1 MGKDVSFFV
10 FLKQTITE
18 HYRSGYLFVLFG
30 FLSLTIFLNYY
41 FRIEKSFMYPISSNP
56 SGIFAYILFY
66 GFAYFLMLIV
76 VLNNKNALWKSNRI
90 WILSFGVIASLSV
103 SATYFYLTPFIQS
116 IETPEH
122 RYIARKILVN
132 SRNMLFVAVPA
143 LIFWKYIKDKNDS
156 FFWLSFKKI
165 KLVNYLLFLLP
176 VIFLAY
182 LASLTDSF
190 LITYPT
196 FKTHFASNMLEI
208 NKFFWAVIY
217 EFIYAIDFVWIEF
230 LFRGILVIGL
240 FRVLGKDAIIP
251 MVSMYCFLHFGKPLG
266 EAISSVFGGY
276 FLGLLAIYSRSIV
289 GGCFLHIGV
298 ALSMDFFAN
307 LRI

>member
-1 MGKDVSFFV
+1 MVKEVSFFV

-18 HYRSGYLFVLFG
+18 HHRNGYLFVLFG
-30 FLSLTIFLNYY
+30 FLSLTILLNYY
-41 FRIEKSFMYPISSNP
+41 FRFEKSLMYPLSSHIW
-56 SGIFAYILFY
+56 GILAYMLFY
-66 GFAYFLMLIV
+66 GFAYFSMLIV
-76 VLNNKNALWKSNRI
+76 VLKDKKALWKSNRL
-90 WILSFGVIASLSV
+90 WVLSIGVIISHSV
-103 SATYFYLTPFIQS
+103 SAAYFYLTPFIQS

-122 RYIARKILVN
+122 RYIVRKILVN
-132 SRNMLFVAVPA
+132 SRNMLFVVAPA
-143 LIFWKYIKDKNDS
+143 LIFWKYIKDKDDT

-165 KLVNYLLFLLP
+165 KLANYFMFLLP

-182 LASLTDSF
+182 LASLSESF
-190 LITYPT
+190 LHTYPT
-196 FKTHFASNMLEI
+196 FKIHLASNMLGI
-208 NKFFWAVIY
+208 NKFIWAGIY
-217 EFIYAIDFVWIEF
+217 EFLYAIDFIWVEF

-276 FLGLLAIYSRSIV
+276 FLGLLSIYSRSIV

-298 ALSMDFFAN
+298 ALSMDFFAT
-307 LRI
+307 LRL

>member
-1 MGKDVSFFV
+1 MGKEVSFFV
-10 FLKQTITE
+10 FFKQTIAE
-18 HYRSGYLFVLFG
+18 HYRSGYLFILFA
-30 FLSLTIFLNYY
+30 FLSITIFFNYY

-66 GFAYFLMLIV
+66 GFAYFSMLIV
-76 VLNNKNALWKSNRI
+76 VLKNKKTLWKSNRI

-103 SATYFYLTPFIQS
+103 SATYFYLKPFLQG

-132 SRNMLFVAVPA
+132 SRNILFVVVPA
-143 LIFWKYIKDKNDS
+143 LLFWKYIKHKNDT

-165 KLVNYLLFLLP
+165 KLANYFLFLLP

-182 LASLTDSF
+182 LASLSESF
-190 LITYPT
+190 LHTYPT
-196 FKTHFASNMLEI
+196 FKTHLASNMLGI
-208 NKFFWAVIY
+208 NKFIWAGIY
-217 EFIYAIDFVWIEF
+217 EFFYAIDFVWVEF

-240 FRVLGKDAIIP
+240 FRILGNDSIIP

-276 FLGLLAIYSRSIV
+276 FLGLLAIYSHSIV

-298 ALSMDFFAN
+298 ALSMDFFAT